1 MTNGI
6 AYGLAHRVTELIN
19 NFISGATPDPD
30 DTEADGTISVQTN
43 ALQDANDRL
52 DQDIS
57 NLETLLAQ
65 REQQMIDSF
74 VRMEEMQSQLKIS
87 PRCLSLVSRT
97 TLVRA
102 KEVIR
107 CTPNN
112 N

>member
-1 MTNGI
+1 M
-6 AYGLAHRVTELIN
+6 TELIN

-74 VRMEEMQSQLKIS
+74 VRMEEMQAQLKIS
-87 PRCLSLVSRT
+87 PRCLSLVSET

-102 KEVIR
+102 KK
-107 CTPNN
+107 
-112 N
+112 